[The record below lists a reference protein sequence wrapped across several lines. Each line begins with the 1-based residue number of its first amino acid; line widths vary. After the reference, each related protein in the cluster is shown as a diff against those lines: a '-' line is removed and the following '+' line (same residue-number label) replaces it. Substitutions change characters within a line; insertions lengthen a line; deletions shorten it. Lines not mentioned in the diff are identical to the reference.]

1 MTFDRKSL
9 LGLNQPKQT
18 ANFYEQRS
26 TLKQNQRSA
35 PFVGE
40 KRQAAEP
47 MDPAVQ
53 QARIIPD
60 EVEAHVKMLV
70 IEKHGRRLWEEKENP
85 AYLGELAQD
94 IRLLLEM
101 KAPLTNSQLDAEME
115 RLIHALLG
123 WGPLDALL
131 DDSDITEILFHRY
144 DYLVLERKSSGRL
157 EPAPVQVFQ
166 EEDELLRLI
175 EHIAASM
182 GREFNETKAELNT
195 QLPDGSRIAATHRAI
210 SPDGHM
216 LTIRKHRDLLSE
228 KEYLKYG
235 SICEPML
242 QFLKYAVG
250 LSRASG
256 IVSGGTGSGKT
267 HMLNL
272 ISQFIPD
279 HLSVITI
286 EDVLEMKLQHP
297 FVRRFLAKPANHEGK
312 GGFSIRDCVR
322 LSLRKRPDVIIVG
335 ETRGGEIIDI
345 LWAMNTDHPGS
356 WSTAHA
362 NSPRGLIDST
372 LPILF
377 GKAEEKYSSIERNLM
392 VGSALDLIVQVKRF
406 EEDGSRKVVAITEV
420 IGTGESQEER
430 IRRSCNVKN
439 VVPERVYLQDIFVY
453 EPTGTVNG
461 KVVGQFKWTG
471 YKPERL
477 VRTWQAKG
485 LPAQEID
492 RIFFSTPIM
501 M

>member
-9 LGLNQPKQT
+9 LGISQPKP
-18 ANFYEQRS
+18 ANFIEQRS
-26 TLKQNQRSA
+26 TMKPNQRSI
-35 PFVGE
+35 PYQGE
-40 KRQAAEP
+40 KLQAETPVFTAP
-47 MDPAVQ
+47 QQIRSIPA
-53 QARIIPD
+53 
-60 EVEAHVKMLV
+60 EVEANVKMLL

-85 AYLGELAQD
+85 SYLEELTKD

-101 KAPLTNSQLDAEME
+101 KLPLTNSQLEAEVE
-115 RLIHALLG
+115 RLIHALVG

-131 DDSDITEILFHRY
+131 DDSDVTEILFHRH

-157 EPAPVQVFQ
+157 EPAPLQVFQ

-182 GREFNETKAELNT
+182 GREFNETRAELNT

-228 KEYLKYG
+228 KEYLGYG

-242 QFLKYAVG
+242 QFLKWAVG
-250 LSRASG
+250 ISRASG
-256 IVSGGTGSGKT
+256 MVSGGTGSGKT

-272 ISQFIPD
+272 ISQFIPE
-279 HLSVITI
+279 HLSIITI

-312 GGFSIRDCVR
+312 GGFTIRDCVR

-377 GKAEEKYSSIERNLM
+377 GKADEKYSSAERNLM

-420 IGTGESQEER
+420 IGTGESHEER
-430 IRRSCNVKN
+430 IRRTCNVKH
-439 VVPERVYLQDIFVY
+439 VVPERVYLQDIYVY
-453 EPTGTVNG
+453 EPTGAVNG

-477 VRTWQAKG
+477 VRKWLAKG
-485 LPAQEID
+485 LKPEEVE
-492 RIFFSTPIM
+492 RLFFSNPILM
-501 M
+501 

>member
-1 MTFDRKSL
+1 MNSSAKTKHADLRAAPLRS
-9 LGLNQPKQT
+9 GSMQQAQP
-18 ANFYEQRS
+18 
-26 TLKQNQRSA
+26 
-35 PFVGE
+35 
-40 KRQAAEP
+40 
-47 MDPAVQ
+47 DPAPVQ
-53 QARIIPD
+53 QARLITA
-60 EVEAHVKMLV
+60 EAEANVKMLIV
-70 IEKHGRRLWEEKENP
+70 EKHGKRLWEEKENP
-85 AYLGELAQD
+85 AYLAELAHD
-94 IRLLLEM
+94 IRLLLERN
-101 KAPLTNSQLDAEME
+101 APLSSSQLDLEVD
-115 RLIHALLG
+115 RLLHALIG

-131 DDSDITEILFHRY
+131 DDPDITEILFHRY
-144 DYLVLERKSSGRL
+144 DYLVIERKSTGRL
-157 EPAPVQVFQ
+157 EPAAVQVFS
-166 EEDELLRLI
+166 EEDELLRVI

-216 LTIRKHRDLLSE
+216 LTIRKHRDLLTE
-228 KEYLKYG
+228 KEYLQYG

-242 QFLKYAVG
+242 QFLKWAVG

-272 ISQFIPD
+272 ISHFIPP
-279 HLSVITI
+279 HLSIITI

-297 FVRRFLAKPANHEGK
+297 YVRRFLAKPANHEGK

-362 NSPRGLIDST
+362 NSPRALIDST

-377 GKAEEKYSSIERNLM
+377 GKADETYGSGERNLM
-392 VGSALDLIVQVKRF
+392 IGSALDLIVQVKRF

-420 IGTGESQEER
+420 VGTGESHEEQ
-430 IRRSCNVKN
+430 IRRSCNVKQ
-439 VVPERVYLQDIFVY
+439 VIPGRVYLQDIYVY
-453 EPTGTVNG
+453 EPTGTLNG

-471 YKPERL
+471 YKPERFI
-477 VRTWQAKG
+477 RTWLAKG
-485 LPAQEID
+485 VKQEEID
-492 RIFFSTPIM
+492 RIFFAEPIRM
-501 M
+501 